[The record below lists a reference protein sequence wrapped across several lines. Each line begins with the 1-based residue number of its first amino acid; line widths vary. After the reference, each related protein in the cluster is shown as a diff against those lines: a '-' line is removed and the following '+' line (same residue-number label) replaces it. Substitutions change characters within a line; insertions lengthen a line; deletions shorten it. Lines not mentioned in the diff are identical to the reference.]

1 MPEFDTTIHILAHLD
16 NQNSPNLI
24 MNAFFNMRQGLR
36 YIWENDM
43 KTQVAIIGG
52 GPSGLLLAQLL
63 HTRGIDSVVLE
74 RKTKDYVLGR
84 IRAGVLEQGL
94 VKLMEEAGCADRLH
108 AEGILHDG
116 TLVSYGDE
124 MFRVDFTEHTGTP
137 VVVYGQTE
145 VTRDLYDAREAA
157 GGKIEFNVEDVVIHG
172 ADTDAPHIEYTVDGQ
187 PQRLD
192 CDFIAGCDG
201 FHGVSRQT
209 IPLDVRKEYEK
220 VYPFGWLGILSE
232 TPPVNHELIYANS
245 PRGFALCSMRND
257 NLSRYYIQCSLSDK
271 PEDWTDEAFWKELK
285 RRIPADQAENLV
297 TGPSIEKSIAPLRS
311 FVTEPM
317 RSGRLFLCGDAA
329 HIVPPTGAK
338 GLNTAAS
345 DVHYLYNGLR
355 DFYENNSSDGID
367 SYSEKALARVWKAER
382 FSWWFSS
389 LMHTYPD
396 QSEFDLKM
404 QVAEIEFL
412 RSNKAA
418 QKSMAE
424 NYVGLPY

>member
-1 MPEFDTTIHILAHLD
+1 
-16 NQNSPNLI
+16 
-24 MNAFFNMRQGLR
+24 
-36 YIWENDM
+36 M

-52 GPSGLLLAQLL
+52 GPSGLLLSQLL

-74 RKTKDYVLGR
+74 RKTKDYVLSR
-84 IRAGVLEQGL
+84 IRAGVLEQGM

-116 TLVSYGDE
+116 TLVSYGEE

-157 GGKIEFNVEDVVIHG
+157 GGKIEFNVEDVVING
-172 ADTDAPHIEYTVDGQ
+172 ADTDAPHVDYTVDGQ
-187 PQRLD
+187 TRRLE

-209 IPLDVRKEYEK
+209 IPLDVRREYEK

-271 PEDWTDEAFWKELK
+271 PEDWTDQAFWQELR
-285 RRIPADQAENLV
+285 RRIPADQAETLV

-317 RSGRLFLCGDAA
+317 RWGRLFLCGDAA

-355 DFYENNSSDGID
+355 DFFENNSTAGID

>member
-1 MPEFDTTIHILAHLD
+1 M
-16 NQNSPNLI
+16 Q
-24 MNAFFNMRQGLR
+24 
-36 YIWENDM
+36 
-43 KTQVAIIGG
+43 TQVAIIGG
-52 GPSGLLLAQLL
+52 GPSGLLLSQLL
-63 HTRGIDSVVLE
+63 YTRGIKSVVLE

-94 VKLMEEAGCADRLH
+94 VKLLEEAGCADRLH
-108 AEGILHDG
+108 AEGYVHDG

-124 MFRVDFTEHTGTP
+124 MFRIDFTEHTGTP

-145 VTRDLYDAREAA
+145 VTRDLYAAREAA
-157 GGKIEFNVEDVVIHG
+157 NEKIEYEVEDVVINR
-172 ADTDAPHIEYTVDGQ
+172 ADSEAPYVTYTVHGE
-187 PQRLD
+187 PRRID
-192 CDFIAGCDG
+192 CDFVAGCDG

-209 IPLDVRKEYEK
+209 IPLDVRREYEK

-245 PRGFALCSMRND
+245 ERGFALCSMRNE

-271 PEDWTDEAFWKELK
+271 PEDWTDEAFWQELK
-285 RRIPADQAENLV
+285 RRIPKDQAEKLV

-317 RSGRLFLCGDAA
+317 RWGRLFLCGDAA

-345 DVHYLYNGLR
+345 DVHYLYSGLH
-355 DFYENNSSDGID
+355 DYYENGSTDGIE
-367 SYSEKALARVWKAER
+367 SYSEKALKRIWKAER

-389 LMHTYPD
+389 MMHRYPD

-404 QVAEIEFL
+404 QVADLEFL

-418 QKSMAE
+418 QKAMAE